1 MADGDV
7 NLVPTGNQRELFRNL
22 TDTGMR
28 SCGGGTA
35 K

>member
-1 MADGDV
+1 VADGDLNV
-7 NLVPTGNQRELFRNL
+7 VLSGNQRELYWNL
-22 TDTGMR
+22 NDTGMR